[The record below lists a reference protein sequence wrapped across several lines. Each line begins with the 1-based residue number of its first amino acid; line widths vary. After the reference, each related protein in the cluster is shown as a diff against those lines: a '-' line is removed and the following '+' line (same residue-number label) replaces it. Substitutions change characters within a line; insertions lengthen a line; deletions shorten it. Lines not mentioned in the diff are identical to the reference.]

1 MSSLQEALAV
11 LLGAESEGVREVQ
24 EARAEAEE
32 MVKKA
37 SERMAHEQEKRLE
50 GARSKARDLLD
61 NARVAADEEARQ
73 ISELGREERERME
86 RRFREVAPGVVRA
99 AARENVER
107 LLRRGGPAACRLSS
121 LWGKGP
127 PWGPSPTCS
136 TPGC

>member
-32 MVKKA
+32 MVKEA
-37 SERMAHEQEKRLE
+37 SEKMAHEQEKRLE
-50 GARSKARDLLD
+50 TARSKARDLLD

-107 LLRRGGPAACRLSS
+107 LLRRGGPAA
-121 LWGKGP
+121 
-127 PWGPSPTCS
+127 
-136 TPGC
+136 

>member
-50 GARSKARDLLD
+50 GARSKP
-61 NARVAADEEARQ
+61 
-73 ISELGREERERME
+73 S
-86 RRFREVAPGVVRA
+86 
-99 AARENVER
+99 
-107 LLRRGGPAACRLSS
+107 CR
-121 LWGKGP
+121 
-127 PWGPSPTCS
+127 T
-136 TPGC
+136 